1 MKRTLVTGLAAAA
14 TLLTLAGCSAADA
27 DQAATDT
34 PAPAPDE
41 RVLTVYAA
49 ASLTEVF
56 GDLEAAYEAAHPEI
70 DVVTVFGGSSELAAT
85 ILEGAPAD
93 VFASANEKQMDVAL
107 EETAAE
113 PRIFATN
120 VLTVI
125 VEPGNPLNIT
135 GLGDLAR
142 EDVVSVVCAEQV
154 PCGAATVKLADLQGI
169 ALAPSSQE
177 NSVTD
182 VLGKVA
188 SGQADAGV
196 VYVTDVARS
205 EDVEQVTIDGA
216 DAAINLYPIAPL
228 TNGDSPDLAQSF
240 VDLVLSDEG
249 QETLAA
255 AGFGAP

>member
-1 MKRTLVTGLAAAA
+1 MKVTGATSIVAGIVLALTGCA
-14 TLLTLAGCSAADA
+14 TGTATADTSLTAG
-27 DQAATDT
+27 
-34 PAPAPDE
+34 PAPAE

-56 GDLEAAYEAAHPEI
+56 GDLESAYEAAHSAV

-93 VFASANEKQMDVAL
+93 VFASANEKQMDIAL
-107 EETAAE
+107 SETAAR
-113 PRIFATN
+113 PQNFASN

-125 VEPGNPLNIT
+125 VEPGNPLGIT
-135 GLGDLAR
+135 GLEDLAR
-142 EDVVSVVCAEQV
+142 EDVVSVVCAAQV
-154 PCGAATVKLADLQGI
+154 PCGAATVALADLQGI

-177 NSVTD
+177 NSVTN

-205 EDVEQVTIDGA
+205 AEVEQVAIEGA
-216 DAAINLYPIAPL
+216 DSAINLYPIAPL
-228 TNGDSPDLAQSF
+228 THGDSPDLAQSF

-249 QETLAA
+249 QATLAA